1 MQIKRRLYQ
10 KQMSIVIQ
18 KLFFFGNHTYQTQ
31 TSLQTVL
38 APHCFHFHKKKCKN
52 RSANLRFF
60 INYHHLF
67 KLSLQK
73 QLQTISFELFAHYIL
88 LGNLSREK
96 FIKLQK
102 ITMIFVKQKFAGCE
116 WQLKNSSQMM
126 SFSAKNGRIAHI
138 SSDVMP
144 I

>member
-1 MQIKRRLYQ
+1 MLSFPQ
-10 KQMSIVIQ
+10 
-18 KLFFFGNHTYQTQ
+18 
-31 TSLQTVL
+31 
-38 APHCFHFHKKKCKN
+38 KKCKN

-102 ITMIFVKQKFAGCE
+102 ITMIFVKQKFAK
-116 WQLKNSSQMM
+116 LKDNSQMM
-126 SFSAKNGRIAHI
+126 SLAKNGKNGRMAHI
-138 SSDVMP
+138 SSDVMT